1 MKSNFKAKGSSK
13 ESWPKVRPIKHKSG
27 AKAWL
32 VDGRVRGIG
41 ERFFF
46 KSKGEAETKADQLRI
61 TRANEGLSAVNFP
74 EKLRIEA
81 DECARALEPFGKTL
95 RDAVNF
101 YMPHLRASNR
111 TCTFTALT
119 NELLDAKGRDGASK
133 RYLGDLRSR
142 LGQFGASAEGKSVSS
157 ITATEVDAW
166 LRSLAV
172 AATTRNNFRRV
183 LIVAFNFAF
192 NRGYCVTNPAKKSAK
207 AKEVEST
214 VGILSVAQTVRLLDV
229 APGELVPFITL
240 GAFAGLRRAE
250 LERLDWAEVDLQG
263 GLIEV
268 LAAKAKSA
276 RRRFVKIR
284 ENLAA
289 WLQPIAKT
297 SGAVTPLNYRELM
310 DTARKAAGIVEWPQN
325 AFRHGFASY
334 HLAHFKD
341 AASLA
346 LELGHT
352 NANLVFQHYRQL
364 VKPKDAE
371 RYWSI
376 RPTRM
381 ENVVAMPA
389 LA

>member
-1 MKSNFKAKGSSK
+1 VKSNSKAKGNSK
-13 ESWPKVRPIKHKSG
+13 AAWPKIRLVRHKNG

-46 KSKGEAETKADQLRI
+46 KSKGEAETKADQLRT

-101 YMPHLRASNR
+101 YLPHLRASNR
-111 TCTFTALT
+111 TCTFTAMT
-119 NELLDAKGRDGASK
+119 SELLDAKGRDGASK

-142 LGQFGASAEGKSVSS
+142 LGQFGASVEGKSISA

-183 LIVAFNFAF
+183 LIVAFNFAL
-192 NRGYCVTNPAKKSAK
+192 NRGYCVTNPAEKSAK
-207 AKEVEST
+207 AKEVEGT
-214 VGILSVAQTVRLLDV
+214 VGILSIAQTVRLLDV
-229 APGELVPFITL
+229 APVELVPFITL

-297 SGAVTPLNYRELM
+297 SGTVTPSNYRDLM
-310 DTARKAAGIVEWPQN
+310 DTAREAAGITEWPQN

-376 RPTRM
+376 RPARV